1 MSSLK
6 YLIIGIMIGASIIG
20 IAWAATGI
28 ILQSSD
34 GIAISASN
42 PLPIQLN

>member
-1 MSSLK
+1 MKNFK
-6 YLIIGIMIGASIIG
+6 YLIIGIIIGASFVG

-34 GIAISASN
+34 GIAISSSN